1 MKTHIYLQAR
11 IGSTRLPGKVLKKIC
26 GKSVLELIIERLKLV
41 KNVEKIIIVT
51 GPEDVNSSIIDE
63 AKRLK
68 VDYFCGNEQNILDR
82 FYQTYQFFDSNVII
96 RVTGDCPLI
105 DPNLINKGL
114 EIFSRD
120 HYDIL
125 SINRVRTFP
134 HGFDF
139 EIFTGEA
146 LKRSWMEV
154 HHTYASDDDFCKS
167 IIPPTTHMLRSQN
180 FTNFD
185 LINDDNLS
193 NIRLT
198 LDYQEDFELIAKIY
212 EVLYK
217 DGRYFGLSEILSL
230 LKDRPELLKINQK
243 HIIY

>member
-26 GKSVLELIIERLKLV
+26 NKSVLQLIIERLKLV
-41 KNVEKIIIVT
+41 KNIEKIVIVT
-51 GPEDVNSSIIDE
+51 GPEDVNSSIIND

-82 FYQTYQFFDSNVII
+82 FYQAHLFLDSDVII

-105 DPNLINKGL
+105 DPDLINKGL
-114 EIFSRD
+114 EIFSRV
-120 HYDIL
+120 HCDIL
-125 SINRVRTFP
+125 SVNRVRTFP

-139 EIFTGEA
+139 EIFTGDA
-146 LKRSWMEV
+146 LKRSWMEI
-154 HHTYASDDDFCKS
+154 HNTYTSNNDFYKS
-167 IIPPTTHMLRSQN
+167 VIPPTTHMLNSQN

-185 LINDDNLS
+185 LVNDDNLS

-198 LDYQEDFELIAKIY
+198 LDYQEDFELIAKVY
-212 EVLYK
+212 EILYK
-217 DGRYFGLSEILSL
+217 DGKYFGLTEIVSL
-230 LKDRPELLKINQK
+230 LKERPELLKINEK
-243 HIIY
+243 YIIY